1 MPHELGVGL
10 IGYGGIGRM
19 HALCYAMLPLVYPD
33 LPARAK
39 IVGVATAG
47 SESAERARRELGD
60 VFVTTSAE
68 QLIEH
73 PGVALVD
80 CCAPTGDHARYAA
93 ATLRAGKLLYCEK
106 PLTGDARASAELAEL
121 ARARGLAAGVN
132 YHFRQIP
139 ALQLARELTAQGLL
153 GEVYGFHM
161 RYFRASNLKRDR
173 PVSWRFAGPGSG
185 VLVDLGAHLVDL
197 VLTLLGPIVSVSAQA
212 RTVVPERPGLD
223 GRPVA
228 VTSDDAAW
236 LQLGLAGGGRGTLAV
251 SKIVPGAG
259 DDLRIEAY
267 GSAGWLCFDTA
278 DPNSLV
284 VAEGAGAPQG
294 GRRIVTA
301 SRSAPA
307 TTLIGGETPVGV
319 VQWHLA
325 ALAGFL
331 GAASAG
337 APADPGLEAGLA
349 VDRVLSAAC
358 ESLAQAGVAVSV
370 GS

>member
-1 MPHELGVGL
+1 MPNDIGVGL

-19 HALCYAMLPLVYPD
+19 HALCYTMLPLVYPD

-39 IVGVATAG
+39 IVAVATA
-47 SESAERARRELGD
+47 SPETAERARRELGD
-60 VFVTTSAE
+60 VYVTTSAE

-139 ALQLARELTAQGLL
+139 ALQLARQLTQQGLL
-153 GEVYGFHM
+153 GEVYGFHL

-185 VLVDLGAHLVDL
+185 VLVDLGAHLIDL
-197 VLTLLGPIVSVSAQA
+197 VLTLLGPIANVSARA
-212 RTVVPERPGLD
+212 RTVVPERPGLG
-223 GRPVA
+223 GRPVT

-236 LQLGLAGGGRGTLAV
+236 LQMELAGGGRGTVAV
-251 SKIVPGAG
+251 SKMVPGAG
-259 DDLRIEAY
+259 DDVRIEAY
-267 GSAGWLCFDTA
+267 GSAGSLSFDTS

-284 VAEGAGAPQG
+284 VAEGASAPQG
-294 GRRIVTA
+294 GRRILTA
-301 SRSAPA
+301 SRGTPA

-331 GAASAG
+331 QAASAG

-349 VDRVLSAAC
+349 VDQVLSAAFA
-358 ESLAQAGVAVSV
+358 SLAQAGAAVPV
-370 GS
+370 GA